1 MRRVAALR
9 RGSFGKKGGE
19 EAGEVEELT
28 KNPSLGS
35 ISAEKDRRSGS
46 TRRGG
51 ARATLPWRPA
61 MEGRFRR
68 GKLERGL
75 GRCGGGGGQGEEG
88 ARGRN
93 RRTAAGV
100 RRSMGGGGD
109 GTSSAR
115 LGGGRRER
123 ELSEIN
129 KNWEMVRGLKNSQPV

>member
-1 MRRVAALR
+1 VRKLR
-9 RGSFGKKGGE
+9 KKGGE
-19 EAGEVEELT
+19 EAGKVEELT

-35 ISAEKDRRSGS
+35 ISVEKDRRSGS

-51 ARATLPWRPA
+51 ALVMLPWRPA

-68 GKLERGL
+68 RKLERGL
-75 GRCGGGGGQGEEG
+75 GRCRGGGGQGEEG

-123 ELSEIN
+123 AE
-129 KNWEMVRGLKNSQPV
+129 

>member
-35 ISAEKDRRSGS
+35 IWAEKDRRSGS

-51 ARATLPWRPA
+51 ARATLPWRPV

-68 GKLERGL
+68 ESSSEAW
-75 GRCGGGGGQGEEG
+75 GGAGEVEDKVRKVLVEG
-88 ARGRN
+88 IDE
-93 RRTAAGV
+93 
-100 RRSMGGGGD
+100 RRS
-109 GTSSAR
+109 
-115 LGGGRRER
+115 E
-123 ELSEIN
+123 
-129 KNWEMVRGLKNSQPV
+129 